1 MFSFE
6 DIFFIIFIA
15 FICCFYYLKS
25 LPKPKLVEDRDRFDL
40 VGNKPRS
47 TRWKTVRNN
56 FVKENNCCA
65 ICGKTENLNVHHKIP
80 FHEDPSLELDENNLV
95 VLCEN
100 DNLNCHF
107 VFGHLMDWRNY
118 NPDIDKD
125 IEVWRKKL
133 GS

>member
-1 MFSFE
+1 MLSYN
-6 DIFFIIFIA
+6 DIFFIGLIA
-15 FICCFYYLKS
+15 LVCYYYYLAN
-25 LPKPKLVEDRDRFDL
+25 LPKIKNVEDRDRFDL
-40 VGNKPRS
+40 AGSRPRS
-47 TRWKTVRNN
+47 PKWKTVRNN
-56 FVKENNCCA
+56 FVKENSCCA

-80 FHEDPSLELDENNLV
+80 FSYNPSLELDENNLV